1 MIAADDPEL
10 AASIKRHEGF
20 RAEPYTC
27 PAGRWTI
34 GYGYNLEAGMTL
46 EEAEA
51 LLTLRVSSCIAHW
64 ERYRWWDRL
73 TAPRQRALVEMC
85 YQLGAGG
92 CRRFERMLRALAD
105 ADYERAADEMLDS
118 RWAEQTPARAE
129 HCAELMREG

>member
-20 RAEPYTC
+20 RSQPYTC

-34 GYGYNLEAGMTL
+34 GYGYNLESGMTL
-46 EEAEA
+46 EEGE
-51 LLTLRVSSCIAHW
+51 
-64 ERYRWWDRL
+64 
-73 TAPRQRALVEMC
+73 APRQRSLVEMC
-85 YQLGAGG
+85 YQLGPAG